1 MSQWGPRG
9 ERGKKMRRG
18 NSEYK
23 QDIMEVALEEKSEVP
38 GNMPRVRE
46 RGKSV

>member
-9 ERGKKMRRG
+9 EREKMRRG
-18 NSEYK
+18 NSVYK